1 MDIVPPEVPKLEKK
15 ESFFKKLFS
24 HKSKKLEEEKLEKP
38 SLEKS
43 SLETPD
49 TPSVGLPELPELPS
63 IINEENSISMSA
75 EIPSPEELPIM
86 ISNKKTG
93 KSKGTGK
100 KKLFEKIDE
109 TKSFDWSQSIADQN
123 DLILDSNRN
132 NEEINNL
139 LIRADQHIE
148 DQKKVLD
155 NKFLTLPENLPEM
168 KFDNPEVPDVN
179 TEAVPMLPKERKFFN
194 NLDKEHKKL
203 RNELKKSMK
212 HFTRPGFIRLL
223 KQYDDKIESIIEQ
236 KQVEY
241 SKKGLELSE
250 LSKKLSAKQRE
261 LNRLQRNLKSLQARL
276 NAKEKNL
283 EEAVTK
289 HVERQLVN
297 RSKKEKA
304 MLKKELEK
312 TISMN
317 KELKKKIDIITK
329 DRILLENT
337 RKKLIEEH
345 RKKMNALQET
355 YEKKLAE
362 LNTERS
368 EFEEKRKNALS
379 LLHKADLIQKEKEN
393 LDKLKEMVAKKK
405 QALNETLYEDRE
417 LKHAI
422 ESAESKLAEERANL
436 DNMIFSKY
444 IKWKLSGSED
454 NERITDILKDP
465 KVDEI
470 NNMIVECR
478 SKVLNGKIS
487 EAKRM
492 YNDIKHKFET
502 YQIDDYNKSMLFNAI
517 RELYSDIQIAI
528 LKP

>member
-1 MDIVPPEVPKLEKK
+1 MNIVPPEVPKLEKK
-15 ESFFKKLFS
+15 KGFFQKLFS
-24 HKSKKLEEEKLEKP
+24 HKQKQEEQLERP
-38 SLEKS
+38 SLDN
-43 SLETPD
+43 PD
-49 TPSVGLPELPELPS
+49 VDLPELPELPS
-63 IINEENSISMSA
+63 INEDTIDNNMLMPTNMPMPEKLPPITSA
-75 EIPSPEELPIM
+75 
-86 ISNKKTG
+86 KKTG
-93 KSKGTGK
+93 KSKSAEK
-100 KKLFEKIDE
+100 KKWFGKIDE
-109 TKSFDWSQSIADQN
+109 AKNFDWSQSISEQN
-123 DLILDSNRN
+123 DLIQDSNRN

-139 LIRADQHIE
+139 LISSDQHIE
-148 DQKKVLD
+148 DQKKVLE
-155 NKFLTLPENLPEM
+155 NKLLTLPENLPEM
-168 KFDNPEVPDVN
+168 KFDNPEVPDTN
-179 TEAVPMLPKERKFFN
+179 TEAIPMLPKERKFFN

-203 RNELKKSMK
+203 RNEMKKSMK
-212 HFTRPGFIRLL
+212 NFTRPGFVRLL

-241 SKKGLELSE
+241 SKKGRQMDE
-250 LSKKLSAKQRE
+250 LSKSLSVKQRE
-261 LNRLQRNLKSLQARL
+261 LNELQRNLKGLQTRL

-283 EEAVTK
+283 EESVTK
-289 HVERQLVN
+289 HVEKQLMN

-337 RKKLIEEH
+337 RTKLIEDH
-345 RKKMNALQET
+345 RKSMNALQET

-362 LNTERS
+362 LNKERS
-368 EFEEKRKNALS
+368 EFEERRKSALS
-379 LLHKADLIQKEKEN
+379 LLHKADLIHKEKEN
-393 LDKLKEMVAKKK
+393 LDKLKEMVAQKR

-422 ESAESKLAEERANL
+422 DGAESKLAEERSNL

-454 NERITDILKDP
+454 NESISEILKDP

-478 SKVLNGKIS
+478 SKVLNGNIG
-487 EAKRM
+487 EAKSM
-492 YNDIKHKFET
+492 YNAIKHKFET
-502 YQIDDYNKSMLFNAI
+502 YHIDDYNKSMLFNAI

>member
-15 ESFFKKLFS
+15 EGFFKKLFS
-24 HKSKKLEEEKLEKP
+24 HKSKHLEEQKLEKP
-38 SLEKS
+38 SL
-43 SLETPD
+43 D
-49 TPSVGLPELPELPS
+49 YPSVELPELPELPS
-63 IINEENSISMSA
+63 IELLSINQDTTNNVLMSTDIP
-75 EIPSPEELPIM
+75 EPEDIPSIV
-86 ISNKKTG
+86 STKKTG
-93 KSKGTGK
+93 KSKNIGK
-100 KKLFEKIDE
+100 KKWPEKVDE

-123 DLILDSNRN
+123 DMILDSNRN
-132 NEEINNL
+132 NEEINKL
-139 LIRADQHIE
+139 LISSEQHIE
-148 DQKKVLD
+148 EQKKVLD
-155 NKFLTLPENLPEM
+155 NKLLTLPENLPEM
-168 KFDNPEVPDVN
+168 KFDNPEVPDVKM
-179 TEAVPMLPKERKFFN
+179 EAVPMLPKERKFFN

-236 KQVEY
+236 KKIEY
-241 SKKGLELSE
+241 SKKGMQLDE
-250 LSKKLSAKQRE
+250 LSKNLSAKQKE
-261 LNRLQRNLKSLQARL
+261 LNKLQRNLKRLQARL

-283 EEAVTK
+283 EESVTK
-289 HVERQLVN
+289 HVEKQLVN

-329 DRILLENT
+329 DRVLLEKT
-337 RKKLIEEH
+337 RTKLIEEH

-362 LNTERS
+362 LNKERS
-368 EFEEKRKNALS
+368 EFEERRKKALS

-393 LDKLKEMVAKKK
+393 LDKLKEMVAQKR

-422 ESAESKLAEERANL
+422 DYAESKLAEERANL

-454 NERITDILKDP
+454 NESISDILKDP

-478 SKVLNGKIS
+478 SKVLNGNIS
-487 EAKRM
+487 EAKKM
-492 YNDIKHKFET
+492 YNEIKHKFET
-502 YQIDDYNKSMLFNAI
+502 YQIDHYNKSMLFNSI
-517 RELYSDIQIAI
+517 RELYSDIQIAA